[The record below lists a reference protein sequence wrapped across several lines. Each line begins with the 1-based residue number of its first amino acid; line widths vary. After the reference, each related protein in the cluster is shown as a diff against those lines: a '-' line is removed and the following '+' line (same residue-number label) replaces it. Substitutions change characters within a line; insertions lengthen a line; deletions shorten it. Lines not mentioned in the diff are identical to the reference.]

1 MTASLTAIAESL
13 LNPQGRFRTLRD
25 VVPVTDACGVP
36 RYRTEQGFVLF
47 DLLLDNRPVRA
58 VFATDDTPLAPP
70 PPLPRDH
77 PFVASLRLLR
87 REVLLYPDDGRP
99 VRSDLLVEE
108 LPQESQ
114 PFGDFLRTHLNRNNR
129 RPVRRLLQQLP
140 EMADALADTLPHPR
154 IDRRTLLVA
163 APDHRPLLTGYG
175 YLTARRDD
183 PPAVALLRLA
193 LLLHAALGA
202 PDHYAC
208 LKGLTRR
215 EAPRLWQAL
224 RLQGEFGR
232 TAPLAEAA
240 ALLSTPTPDAT
251 AARTLLADLAR
262 LPFAPMPLLAGLL
275 GDMTPGSPSPPV
287 PDPLPVEDDSLRI
300 DFSDCDEVCPR
311 ADTLIRYRRGNRWGF
326 SDRHGRPLGT
336 ETFLETDDFYEGRA
350 AVRTASGWGLL
361 RRDGTYALPPD
372 REQLAWHEPDNVA
385 TASRDGLW
393 HLYDRCG
400 RQLTAEGADWMGDP
414 SEGRLLIR
422 RGGRFGFIGL
432 DGRPVTTLRFDEAY
446 SFRNGRAAVR
456 IRGEWFQID
465 PDGHRID

>member
-13 LNPQGRFRTLRD
+13 LNPQGRYHTLRD
-25 VVPVTDACGVP
+25 VVPV
-36 RYRTEQGFVLF
+36 
-47 DLLLDNRPVRA
+47 
-58 VFATDDTPLAPP
+58 TDDTPLAPP

-154 IDRRTLLVA
+154 ID
-163 APDHRPLLTGYG
+163 HRPLLTGYG

-202 PDHYAC
+202 PDHYTC

-311 ADTLIRYRRGNRWGF
+311 ADTLIRYRRGYRRGNRWGF

-372 REQLAWHEPDNVA
+372 REQLAWHGPDNVA

-393 HLYDRCG
+393 YLYDRCG

>member
-25 VVPVTDACGVP
+25 VVPV
-36 RYRTEQGFVLF
+36 
-47 DLLLDNRPVRA
+47 
-58 VFATDDTPLAPP
+58 TDDTPLAPP

-154 IDRRTLLVA
+154 IDCRTLLVA

-175 YLTARRDD
+175 YLTARRDN
-183 PPAVALLRLA
+183 PPAVALLRL
-193 LLLHAALGA
+193 
-202 PDHYAC
+202 
-208 LKGLTRR
+208 
-215 EAPRLWQAL
+215 
-224 RLQGEFGR
+224 
-232 TAPLAEAA
+232 

-251 AARTLLADLAR
+251 AARALLADLAR

-326 SDRHGRPLGT
+326 ADRHGRPLGT
-336 ETFLETDDFYEGRA
+336 ETFLEADDFYEGRA

-372 REQLAWHEPDNVA
+372 REQLSWHGPDNVA

-465 PDGHRID
+465 PDGHRIN

>member
-13 LNPQGRFRTLRD
+13 LNPQGRFHTLRD
-25 VVPVTDACGVP
+25 VVPV
-36 RYRTEQGFVLF
+36 
-47 DLLLDNRPVRA
+47 
-58 VFATDDTPLAPP
+58 TDDTPLAPP

-372 REQLAWHEPDNVA
+372 REQLAWHGPDNVA

-393 HLYDRCG
+393 YLYDRCG

>member
-13 LNPQGRFRTLRD
+13 LNPQGRFHTLRD
-25 VVPVTDACGVP
+25 VVPVTD
-36 RYRTEQGFVLF
+36 
-47 DLLLDNRPVRA
+47 
-58 VFATDDTPLAPP
+58 DTPLTPP

-140 EMADALADTLPHPR
+140 EMDDALADTLPHPR

-336 ETFLETDDFYEGRA
+336 ETFLEADDFYEGRA

-372 REQLAWHEPDNVA
+372 REQLSWHGPDNVA

>member
-13 LNPQGRFRTLRD
+13 LNPQGRFHTLRD
-25 VVPVTDACGVP
+25 VVPV
-36 RYRTEQGFVLF
+36 
-47 DLLLDNRPVRA
+47 
-58 VFATDDTPLAPP
+58 TDDTPLAPP
-70 PPLPRDH
+70 PPLPRDP

-183 PPAVALLRLA
+183 PSAVALLRLA

-215 EAPRLWQAL
+215 EAPRLRQAL

-251 AARTLLADLAR
+251 AARALLADLAR

-326 SDRHGRPLGT
+326 ADRHGRPLGT
-336 ETFLETDDFYEGRA
+336 ETFLEADDFYEGRA

-372 REQLAWHEPDNVA
+372 REQLSWHGPDNVA

-456 IRGEWFQID
+456 IRSEWFQID
-465 PDGHRID
+465 PDGHRIN

>member
-13 LNPQGRFRTLRD
+13 LNPQGRFHTLRD
-25 VVPVTDACGVP
+25 VVPV
-36 RYRTEQGFVLF
+36 
-47 DLLLDNRPVRA
+47 
-58 VFATDDTPLAPP
+58 TDDTPLAPP
-70 PPLPRDH
+70 PPLPRDP

-140 EMADALADTLPHPR
+140 EMADVLADTLPHPR

-240 ALLSTPTPDAT
+240 ALLSTTTPDAT
-251 AARTLLADLAR
+251 AARALLADLAR

-326 SDRHGRPLGT
+326 ADRHGRPLGT
-336 ETFLETDDFYEGRA
+336 ETFLEADDFYEGRA

-372 REQLAWHEPDNVA
+372 REQLSWHGPDNVA

-465 PDGHRID
+465 PDGHRIN

>member
-25 VVPVTDACGVP
+25 VVPV
-36 RYRTEQGFVLF
+36 
-47 DLLLDNRPVRA
+47 
-58 VFATDDTPLAPP
+58 TDDTPLAPP

-240 ALLSTPTPDAT
+240 ALLSTPTPDTT

-372 REQLAWHEPDNVA
+372 RGQLAWHGPDNVA

-465 PDGHRID
+465 PDGHRIN

>member
-13 LNPQGRFRTLRD
+13 LNPQGRFHTLRD
-25 VVPVTDACGVP
+25 VVPV
-36 RYRTEQGFVLF
+36 
-47 DLLLDNRPVRA
+47 
-58 VFATDDTPLAPP
+58 TDDTPLAPP

-372 REQLAWHEPDNVA
+372 REQLAWHGPDNVA

-465 PDGHRID
+465 PDSHRID

>member
-13 LNPQGRFRTLRD
+13 LNPQGRFHTLRD
-25 VVPVTDACGVP
+25 VVPV
-36 RYRTEQGFVLF
+36 
-47 DLLLDNRPVRA
+47 
-58 VFATDDTPLAPP
+58 TDDTPLAPP

-140 EMADALADTLPHPR
+140 EMADAL
-154 IDRRTLLVA
+154 
-163 APDHRPLLTGYG
+163 
-175 YLTARRDD
+175 
-183 PPAVALLRLA
+183 
-193 LLLHAALGA
+193 
-202 PDHYAC
+202 
-208 LKGLTRR
+208 
-215 EAPRLWQAL
+215 
-224 RLQGEFGR
+224 
-232 TAPLAEAA
+232 
-240 ALLSTPTPDAT
+240 
-251 AARTLLADLAR
+251 
-262 LPFAPMPLLAGLL
+262 
-275 GDMTPGSPSPPV
+275 
-287 PDPLPVEDDSLRI
+287 
-300 DFSDCDEVCPR
+300 
-311 ADTLIRYRRGNRWGF
+311 
-326 SDRHGRPLGT
+326 
-336 ETFLETDDFYEGRA
+336 
-350 AVRTASGWGLL
+350 
-361 RRDGTYALPPD
+361 PPD
-372 REQLAWHEPDNVA
+372 REQLAWHGPDNVA

-393 HLYDRCG
+393 YLYDRCG

>member
-13 LNPQGRFRTLRD
+13 LNPQSRFHTLRD
-25 VVPVTDACGVP
+25 VVPV
-36 RYRTEQGFVLF
+36 
-47 DLLLDNRPVRA
+47 
-58 VFATDDTPLAPP
+58 TDDTPLAPP

-336 ETFLETDDFYEGRA
+336 ETFLETDDFYEGGA

-372 REQLAWHEPDNVA
+372 REQLSWHGPDNVA

>member
-25 VVPVTDACGVP
+25 VVPV
-36 RYRTEQGFVLF
+36 
-47 DLLLDNRPVRA
+47 
-58 VFATDDTPLAPP
+58 TDDTPLAPP

-193 LLLHAALGA
+193 LL
-202 PDHYAC
+202 
-208 LKGLTRR
+208 
-215 EAPRLWQAL
+215 
-224 RLQGEFGR
+224 
-232 TAPLAEAA
+232 
-240 ALLSTPTPDAT
+240 STPTPDAT
-251 AARTLLADLAR
+251 AARALLADLAR

-326 SDRHGRPLGT
+326 ADRHGRPLGT
-336 ETFLETDDFYEGRA
+336 ETFLEADDFYEGRA

-372 REQLAWHEPDNVA
+372 REQLSWHGPDNVA

-465 PDGHRID
+465 PDGHRIN

>member
-13 LNPQGRFRTLRD
+13 LNPQGRFHTLHD
-25 VVPVTDACGVP
+25 VVPV
-36 RYRTEQGFVLF
+36 
-47 DLLLDNRPVRA
+47 
-58 VFATDDTPLAPP
+58 TDDTPLAPP
-70 PPLPRDH
+70 PPLPRDP

-251 AARTLLADLAR
+251 AARALLADLAR
-262 LPFAPMPLLAGLL
+262 LLFAPMPLLAGLL

-326 SDRHGRPLGT
+326 ADRHGRPLGT
-336 ETFLETDDFYEGRA
+336 ETFLEADDFYEGRA

-372 REQLAWHEPDNVA
+372 REQLSWHGPDNVA

-465 PDGHRID
+465 PDGHRIN

>member
-1 MTASLTAIAESL
+1 M
-13 LNPQGRFRTLRD
+13 
-25 VVPVTDACGVP
+25 
-36 RYRTEQGFVLF
+36 
-47 DLLLDNRPVRA
+47 
-58 VFATDDTPLAPP
+58 
-70 PPLPRDH
+70 
-77 PFVASLRLLR
+77 
-87 REVLLYPDDGRP
+87 LLYPDDGRP

-240 ALLSTPTPDAT
+240 ALLSTTTPDAT
-251 AARTLLADLAR
+251 AARALLADLAR

-326 SDRHGRPLGT
+326 ADRHGRPLGT
-336 ETFLETDDFYEGRA
+336 ETFLEADDFYE
-350 AVRTASGWGLL
+350 
-361 RRDGTYALPPD
+361 
-372 REQLAWHEPDNVA
+372 
-385 TASRDGLW
+385 
-393 HLYDRCG
+393 
-400 RQLTAEGADWMGDP
+400 
-414 SEGRLLIR
+414 
-422 RGGRFGFIGL
+422 
-432 DGRPVTTLRFDEAY
+432 
-446 SFRNGRAAVR
+446 GRAAVR

-465 PDGHRID
+465 PDGHRIN

>member
-13 LNPQGRFRTLRD
+13 LNPQGRFHTLRD
-25 VVPVTDACGVP
+25 VVPV
-36 RYRTEQGFVLF
+36 
-47 DLLLDNRPVRA
+47 
-58 VFATDDTPLAPP
+58 TDDTPLAPP

-336 ETFLETDDFYEGRA
+336 ETFLEADDFYEGRA

-372 REQLAWHEPDNVA
+372 REQLSWHGPDNVA

-465 PDGHRID
+465 PDGHRIN

>member
-13 LNPQGRFRTLRD
+13 LNPQGRFHTLRD
-25 VVPVTDACGVP
+25 VVPVTD
-36 RYRTEQGFVLF
+36 
-47 DLLLDNRPVRA
+47 
-58 VFATDDTPLAPP
+58 DTPLTPP

-336 ETFLETDDFYEGRA
+336 ETFLEADDFYEGRA

-372 REQLAWHEPDNVA
+372 REQLSWHGPDNVA

-465 PDGHRID
+465 PDGHRIN

>member
-13 LNPQGRFRTLRD
+13 LNPQGRFHTLRD
-25 VVPVTDACGVP
+25 VVPV
-36 RYRTEQGFVLF
+36 
-47 DLLLDNRPVRA
+47 
-58 VFATDDTPLAPP
+58 TDDTPLAPP

-140 EMADALADTLPHPR
+140 EMADALADTLSHPR

-372 REQLAWHEPDNVA
+372 REQLAWHGPDNVA

-393 HLYDRCG
+393 YLYDRCG

>member
-13 LNPQGRFRTLRD
+13 LNPQGRFHTLRD
-25 VVPVTDACGVP
+25 VVPV
-36 RYRTEQGFVLF
+36 
-47 DLLLDNRPVRA
+47 
-58 VFATDDTPLAPP
+58 TDDTPLAPP

-114 PFGDFLRTHLNRNNR
+114 PFGDFLRPHLNRNNR

-336 ETFLETDDFYEGRA
+336 ETFLEADDFYEGRA

-372 REQLAWHEPDNVA
+372 REQLSWHGPDNVA

-465 PDGHRID
+465 PDGHRIN

>member
-13 LNPQGRFRTLRD
+13 LNPQGRFHTLRD
-25 VVPVTDACGVP
+25 VVPVTD
-36 RYRTEQGFVLF
+36 
-47 DLLLDNRPVRA
+47 
-58 VFATDDTPLAPP
+58 DTPLTPP

-372 REQLAWHEPDNVA
+372 REQLAWHGPDNVA

-465 PDGHRID
+465 PDSHRID

>member
-13 LNPQGRFRTLRD
+13 LNPQGRFHTLRD
-25 VVPVTDACGVP
+25 VVPV
-36 RYRTEQGFVLF
+36 
-47 DLLLDNRPVRA
+47 
-58 VFATDDTPLAPP
+58 TDDTPLAPP

-140 EMADALADTLPHPR
+140 EMDDALADTLPHPR

-372 REQLAWHEPDNVA
+372 REQLAWHGPDNVA

-446 SFRNGRAAVR
+446 SFRNDRAAVL

>member
-25 VVPVTDACGVP
+25 VVPV
-36 RYRTEQGFVLF
+36 
-47 DLLLDNRPVRA
+47 
-58 VFATDDTPLAPP
+58 TDDTPLAPP

-175 YLTARRDD
+175 YLTARRDN
-183 PPAVALLRLA
+183 PPAVALLRL
-193 LLLHAALGA
+193 
-202 PDHYAC
+202 
-208 LKGLTRR
+208 
-215 EAPRLWQAL
+215 
-224 RLQGEFGR
+224 
-232 TAPLAEAA
+232 

-251 AARTLLADLAR
+251 AARALLADLAR

-326 SDRHGRPLGT
+326 ADRHGRPLGT
-336 ETFLETDDFYEGRA
+336 ETFLEADDFYEGRA

-372 REQLAWHEPDNVA
+372 REQLSWHGPDNVA

-465 PDGHRID
+465 PDGHRIN

>member
-13 LNPQGRFRTLRD
+13 LNPQGRFHTLRD
-25 VVPVTDACGVP
+25 VVPVTD
-36 RYRTEQGFVLF
+36 
-47 DLLLDNRPVRA
+47 
-58 VFATDDTPLAPP
+58 DTPLTPP

-361 RRDGTYALPPD
+361 RRDGTYALPPA

>member
-13 LNPQGRFRTLRD
+13 LNPQGRFHTLRD
-25 VVPVTDACGVP
+25 VVPVTD
-36 RYRTEQGFVLF
+36 
-47 DLLLDNRPVRA
+47 
-58 VFATDDTPLAPP
+58 DTPLTPP

-361 RRDGTYALPPD
+361 RRDGPYALPPD
-372 REQLAWHEPDNVA
+372 REQLAWHGPDNVA

-465 PDGHRID
+465 PDSHRID

>member
-13 LNPQGRFRTLRD
+13 LNPQGRFHTLRD
-25 VVPVTDACGVP
+25 VVPV
-36 RYRTEQGFVLF
+36 
-47 DLLLDNRPVRA
+47 
-58 VFATDDTPLAPP
+58 TDDTPLAPP

-140 EMADALADTLPHPR
+140 EMDDALADTLPHPR

-372 REQLAWHEPDNVA
+372 REQLAWHGPDNVA

-446 SFRNGRAAVR
+446 SFRNDRAAVL

-465 PDGHRID
+465 PDSHRID